1 MIGGHLEP
9 IVRTCIQMRPED
21 RYQSV
26 DALAEAIANALGWKM
41 QPDMNREEDGENK
54 AVRKEVLS
62 YRLPGFRTGKVWK
75 MIVAALG
82 YLFITSMC
90 FSMEFK
96 GADGQSISYGLQIFQ
111 RFIIWLYH
119 IVFVFLVCNY
129 RGIRQKIPV
138 VSSENRW
145 IRIGGYIVAYM
156 ILLVTAACV
165 CVMAEMMIP

>member
-1 MIGGHLEP
+1 
-9 IVRTCIQMRPED
+9 
-21 RYQSV
+21 
-26 DALAEAIANALGWKM
+26 
-41 QPDMNREEDGENK
+41 
-54 AVRKEVLS
+54 
-62 YRLPGFRTGKVWK
+62 
-75 MIVAALG
+75 
-82 YLFITSMC
+82 
-90 FSMEFK
+90 MEFK

-156 ILLVTAACV
+156 ILRVTAACV